1 MKSKFTHNN
10 YTVITI
16 TIILMKK
23 SSNEKTTNKA
33 YPPYDLINYC

>member
-1 MKSKFTHNN
+1 MQNKFSYN
-10 YTVITI
+10 VIII

-23 SSNEKTTNKA
+23 DANEQTRNTA